1 VYVAYWDGNDLLS
14 RAGNRFDA
22 PKWFTDALPTPQEG
36 LTLDGE
42 LFTGRGDFNTTVSI
56 VRSENDPRWKDVA
69 YLLFDAPSLGKQ
81 PFEDRLALLTGK
93 YGAGNISSAPQGSGK
108 FVRSGSLKRTRS
120 GNLLGDHVR
129 VVEHVQISDNMAI
142 EKALQEMDLR
152 GGEGLMLRQ
161 PGSVYKSGRQSSLL
175 KVKSFLDFEAEVI
188 EILGGDGK
196 HTGLMGALKCRL
208 PPSKKAKTFK
218 VGTGFSDAQRRD
230 PPDVG
235 DIVTIKCPELT
246 PGGIPRFPVFI
257 GVRTD
262 MTKAQFIEQK

>member
-1 VYVAYWDGNDLLS
+1 MSEKLDGVRAYWDGNDLLS

-120 GNLLGDHVR
+120 GNLLGNH
-129 VVEHVQISDNMAI
+129 
-142 EKALQEMDLR
+142 LR

-262 MTKAQFIEQK
+262 M